1 MKKNTPKTRLSFF
14 QFGIFTIT
22 FFVLTFSV
30 FIVEATNYYVNDNS
44 TSGDVFCSAVGNNSN
59 NGTTISTPKL
69 TLSNLL
75 TTYSATMVSGD
86 TVKID
91 AGTYNNEVRINFTLS
106 GITFIGAG
114 NNSTI
119 IDNLGAGLATNYFM
133 YVTGNNVTIKNMKIK
148 GYENNGT
155 QTPGHCGQALTI
167 GGGATGILIENVIMS
182 TNGASGG
189 NPSIVILANCSVNIK
204 GGGSLCNVWKT
215 AYTGGVE
222 VFGDGI
228 TLNIQDYI
236 LAYNFKTGAYD
247 GGALLMNNYS
257 GGTENPMTNT
267 KVFVTNTRFFNNE
280 ASDGGAISQRGGVLT
295 VTDCIIDG
303 NMAGQTS
310 TPIYGGGIRMT
321 GGTAT
326 YTRTK
331 FTNNILGSS
340 GGTLRGAAIGLY
352 SLNTNISL
360 TLDNCFFSGNV
371 GAEGDDLYADKNS
384 SKTVNVFATNT
395 TFSSSAKSI
404 YNKDADL
411 IQLTDCG
418 NPTIQAGCS
427 NSPAVIKVNTT
438 LPSSIP
444 TPNPQIILSGD
455 CSSTIVLPI
464 ELTTFKGMCLKNKI
478 ELFWQTASE
487 TNNDYFII
495 EKSINGINYTQIGTV
510 EGNGNSNTLKNYIYS
525 DSDVS
530 NKNNFYRLTQVDFD
544 GKFSQSEI
552 IAVSNSCNEIG
563 FEFSNAYYNSS
574 NNKISLS
581 FLASLSGNI
590 NISITDILGRDIY
603 NNIIEVQE
611 GINNNNI
618 QLNSLSNSVYIISL
632 YNEEFRV
639 HKKIYVNIN

>member
-1 MKKNTPKTRLSFF
+1 MKKDTQNYRLTFF
-14 QFGIFTIT
+14 RYGIFTLT
-22 FFVLTFSV
+22 FFVLSFSV
-30 FIVEATNYYVNDNS
+30 FIVDATNYFVNDNS
-44 TSGDVFCSAVGNNSN
+44 ISGDIFCLAVGNNTN
-59 NGTTISTPKL
+59 NGTSSSTPKL
-69 TLSNLL
+69 TLKNLINTYGPSGTNVL
-75 TTYSATMVSGD
+75 TSGD
-86 TVKID
+86 IIKID
-91 AGTYNNEVRINFTLS
+91 AGTYMTDATIDFYIS
-106 GITFIGAG
+106 GITFQGAG
-114 NNSTI
+114 SNLTIFDNN
-119 IDNLGAGLATNYFM
+119 GAGGGYNYFM
-133 YVTGNNVTIKNMKIK
+133 YIGASNVVLKNMTLKKYYDLGTAGPGAI
-148 GYENNGT
+148 NGQVIT
-155 QTPGHCGQALTI
+155 V
-167 GGGATGILIENVIMS
+167 GGGSTGVLIENVITS
-182 TNGASGG
+182 ANGGSGG
-189 NPSIVILANCSVNIK
+189 NPSIVVLANTSVTIK
-204 GGGSLCNVWKT
+204 GGGGLCNVWRSS
-215 AYTGGVE
+215 YTGGIQAY
-222 VFGDGI
+222 GNGI

-236 LAYNFKTGAYD
+236 LAYNYKTNSYD
-247 GGALLMNNYS
+247 GGGLLINN
-257 GGTENPMTNT
+257 GNATTTVN
-267 KVFVTNTRFFNNE
+267 VTNTRFYNNE
-280 ASDGGAISQRGGVLT
+280 ASDGGAISQRNGVLN
-295 VTDCIIDG
+295 VTDCIIDA
-303 NMAGQTS
+303 NMAGQTA

-331 FTNNILGSS
+331 FTNNTLGSA

-352 SLNTNISL
+352 SLDDNINL
-360 TLDNCFFSGNV
+360 TLNNCFFSGNI

-404 YNKDADL
+404 FNKDADL
-411 IQLTDCG
+411 IQLTNCG
-418 NPTIQAGCS
+418 NPTIQTGCS

-495 EKSINGINYTQIGTV
+495 EKSIDGINFTQIGTV

-544 GKFSQSEI
+544 SKYSQSEI
-552 IAVSNSCNEIG
+552 IVVLNSCNDIG

-574 NNKISLS
+574 NNEITLS
-581 FLASLSGNI
+581 FLTNLSGKI
-590 NISITDILGRDIY
+590 HVSVTDILGRDIY
-603 NNIIEVQE
+603 NNVIETQE

-618 QLNSLSNSVYIISL
+618 QINSFSNAVYIISL
-632 YNEEFRV
+632 YNEAFKV
-639 HKKIYVNIN
+639 HKKIYININ